1 MELSTPLVKKIKSSH
16 IAGQWLETILALY
29 DDPGRP
35 WREKGETRDF
45 PPHKYAAA
53 ALHILYGGDI
63 ETSAQLGKLVGT
75 SSVVVRKWR
84 GEKRFQDE
92 VGAMQKEFSSYV
104 SDKFTNSDPF
114 AERLSGEFSLYAG
127 EGQEKILG
135 LIRDKFIKHR
145 EGLAEQKDSELRQVN
160 WWDRCYRPF
169 LIFVMSSDQTQQR
182 AHKEL
187 KDSLSELARWYIKLA
202 DERIFETGST
212 DFKPLG
218 RLEEITNE
226 LIEMGF
232 EDGN

>member
-1 MELSTPLVKKIKSSH
+1 
-16 IAGQWLETILALY
+16 
-29 DDPGRP
+29 
-35 WREKGETRDF
+35 
-45 PPHKYAAA
+45 
-53 ALHILYGGDI
+53 
-63 ETSAQLGKLVGT
+63 
-75 SSVVVRKWR
+75 
-84 GEKRFQDE
+84 
-92 VGAMQKEFSSYV
+92 
-104 SDKFTNSDPF
+104 
-114 AERLSGEFSLYAG
+114 
-127 EGQEKILG
+127 
-135 LIRDKFIKHR
+135 
-145 EGLAEQKDSELRQVN
+145 
-160 WWDRCYRPF
+160 